1 MNFLEVMACSK
12 LQVSKIK
19 YGYQIKKKSVYEHWY
34 VGKPSKIIILGM
46 FRILEYSKVWRHLGP
61 CWT

>member
-19 YGYQIKKKSVYEHWY
+19 YGYQIKKKNQFMNP
-34 VGKPSKIIILGM
+34 GMLGNQTK
-46 FRILEYSKVWRHLGP
+46 L
-61 CWT
+61 

>member
-19 YGYQIKKKSVYEHWY
+19 YGNQIKKNQFMNTGMLGNQAKS
-34 VGKPSKIIILGM
+34 
-46 FRILEYSKVWRHLGP
+46 
-61 CWT
+61 